1 MMSKLEVLAKERAD
15 KDRRIEEEA
24 KRTKNDNAPIEIEKR
39 LSEAKA
45 EFELLKPYLKTL
57 KRKKTWD
64 ELQKEIRKTKSA

>member
-1 MMSKLEVLAKERAD
+1 MMSKLEVLAKEREE

-45 EFELLKPYLKTL
+45 ELELLKPYLKTL
-57 KRKKTWD
+57 KRMKTWD
-64 ELQKEIRKTKSA
+64 EMQKEIRKNKSA